1 MSFVLCLLIGVA
13 FAGEP
18 VVKGGKLSDDAG
30 AALTVRNI
38 AIPGGT
44 AVSNV
49 YTLSGQHILSM
60 SLARSGTTTV
70 LSASF
75 PSLGLALGAQVPA
88 TDAPSQIVAFWNAG
102 VLTREG
108 ADKAAL
114 LTWAKAQ
121 NVVVRDTAADAEK
134 MAAYAASHPTSTGSG
149 YGSGSSYGSS
159 GGASASTAKPTT
171 SSAPATPAVVSV
183 SMHVSCAQNVRVFT
197 GASANSGGT
206 YGWESPNST
215 RSLSLKPG
223 SVVCIADSHDKVQSC
238 WTVPTSS
245 ARVDVGCGGFTAR

>member
-1 MSFVLCLLIGVA
+1 MSFVLCLLLGVA

-18 VVKGGKLSDDAG
+18 VVKGGKLTDDAG

-49 YTLSGQHILSM
+49 YTLSGQHLLSM
-60 SLARSGTTTV
+60 SIARSGEFTM
-70 LSASF
+70 LSANF
-75 PSLGLALGAQVPA
+75 PSLGLSLGAQVPA
-88 TDAPSQIVAFWNAG
+88 TDAPSQIVAFWKAG

-114 LTWAKAQ
+114 LAWAKAQ
-121 NVVVRDTAADAEK
+121 NVVVKDNAAEAEK
-134 MAAYAASHPTSTGSG
+134 LAAYAASHPTSTSG
-149 YGSGSSYGSS
+149 FSS
-159 GGASASTAKPTT
+159 GGSSASSSSAAPRPTT
-171 SSAPATPAVVSV
+171 SSAPSTPTVVSV

-197 GASANSGGT
+197 GSSATSGGT

-215 RSLSLKPG
+215 RSMSLKPG

-245 ARVDVGCGGFTAR
+245 ARVDVGCGGFTQR

>member
-1 MSFVLCLLIGVA
+1 MSFVLCLLLGVA

-18 VVKGGKLSDDAG
+18 VVKGGKLTDDAG
-30 AALTVRNI
+30 PALTVRNI

-60 SLARSGTTTV
+60 SLARSGNITV
-70 LSASF
+70 LSANF
-75 PSLGLALGAQVPA
+75 PSLGLSLGAQVPA
-88 TDAPSQIVAFWNAG
+88 TDAPGQIAAFWNAG

-121 NVVVRDTAADAEK
+121 NVVVKDNAAEADK
-134 MAAYAASHPTSTGSG
+134 VAAYAASHPTSTTAFASPAT
-149 YGSGSSYGSS
+149 SPSTSS
-159 GGASASTAKPTT
+159 GPKPTT
-171 SSAPATPAVVSV
+171 SSAPATPTVVSV

-197 GASANSGGT
+197 GSSATSGGT

-238 WTVPTSS
+238 CTVPTSS
-245 ARVDVGCGGFTAR
+245 ARIDVGCGGFTQR

>member
-1 MSFVLCLLIGVA
+1 MSFVLCLLLGVA

-60 SLARSGTTTV
+60 SLARSGNITV

-75 PSLGLALGAQVPA
+75 PSLGLSMGAQVPA

-114 LTWAKAQ
+114 LAWAKAQ
-121 NVVVRDTAADAEK
+121 NVVVRDTAAEAEK
-134 MAAYAASHPTSTGSG
+134 VAAYAASHPTSTTSFSSSPTS
-149 YGSGSSYGSS
+149 SGSASS
-159 GGASASTAKPTT
+159 KPTT
-171 SSAPATPAVVSV
+171 ASAPSTPAVVSV
-183 SMHVSCAQNVRVFT
+183 SMHVSCGQNVRVFT
-197 GASANSGGT
+197 GSSATSGGT

-223 SVVCIADSHDKVQSC
+223 SVICIANSQDKVQSC

-245 ARVDVGCGGFTAR
+245 ARVDVGCGGFTQR